1 MLSALFKQLRPAP
14 PQDPETR
21 RRQATAVLLQEL
33 VRADFEHHD
42 LETGQ
47 LRAELAQAFG
57 ISPQQVDELLGSAAH
72 LAAAKVSLHDEI
84 AQLNTQ
90 LDAAGKREL
99 IAMLWRLAWAD
110 GRVDP
115 QEEALIRRLADLLF
129 VPHGVFV
136 QEKLKAAS

>member
-21 RRQATAVLLQEL
+21 RRQATAVLLHEL

-57 ISPQQVDELLGSAAH
+57 ISPQQVDELLGSATH

-84 AQLNTQ
+84 AQLNSQ

-129 VPHGVFV
+129 VPHSVFV